1 MHYDARP
8 AWRYQWSAA
17 ASVALMLA
25 ALMLAAVYGPA
36 HAGERVTH
44 VLVAVAGALA
54 TYFVLLMLY
63 RRLSW
68 RYLIDEHSID
78 SYHGVLARRVHSIRI
93 EDVRDVAVNQSPVQR
108 ALNVGDVEFTGADAN
123 AVVVFFG
130 VTDPLELLRLAQ
142 QLRSRVARVE
152 N

>member
-17 ASVALMLA
+17 VSVALMLTVL
-25 ALMLAAVYGPA
+25 ALADVYGPA
-36 HAGERVTH
+36 HVGERVTH
-44 VLVAVAGALA
+44 VLLAVTGALA
-54 TYFVLLMLY
+54 AYFLLLVLY

-68 RYLIDEHSID
+68 RYLIDEHSVD

-93 EDVRDVAVNQSPVQR
+93 EDVREVAVNQNPVQR
-108 ALNVGDVEFTGADAN
+108 ALNVGDVEFTGADGN

-130 VTDPLELLRLAQ
+130 VTDPIEVLRLAQ
-142 QLRSRVARVE
+142 QLRSGVATAQ